1 MDSSLIQSAIQASI
15 AVVLE
20 DGEIEIGGNASLL
33 GRFDQL
39 LVMFFQFIAK
49 KQPFLIFFKLLECLV
64 IGQLLSSGLYGKV
77 GLACCNHW
85 VGRVTILYDQIAGVG
100 GELDIVEFM

>member
-39 LVMFFQFIAK
+39 LVMFYQFIAK

-64 IGQLLSSGLYGKV
+64 IGQLLSAGLYGKV
-77 GLACCNHW
+77 GLVCGNYW
-85 VGRVTILYDQIAGVG
+85 LVRVTDLCDQITEVVG
-100 GELDIVEFM
+100 